1 MGVGIGL
8 QQIVLEWL
16 ADEGQA
22 LVVWPH
28 WALVLLFGGVG
39 TVLLLVM
46 FPLTAVAAAAGFL
59 LGPAAGTAVTLLA
72 VLLATEAGRRLSG
85 SFIRE
90 RALGSMGA
98 GPRWQ
103 AAEQGL
109 RERSWV
115 LAICLR
121 LAPLIPF
128 GVGCWLLPVVRWHRL
143 PYVLGSAIGALPIVA
158 FSAWMGAQAA
168 AMIDR
173 AEVADEVEALH
184 RAVLFAC
191 YAAMFVGIWVAAQA
205 IRRGIGR
212 WRLERADPAPPQ

>member
-16 ADEGQA
+16 ADEGQSLA
-22 LVVWPH
+22 LWPH
-28 WALVLLFGGVG
+28 WALVLLFSGAGAG
-39 TVLLLVM
+39 LLLAM
-46 FPLTAVAAAAGFL
+46 FPLTAVAAAAGYL
-59 LGPAAGTAVTLLA
+59 LGPTAGSAVTLLA

-85 SFIRE
+85 SLLRDKV
-90 RALGSMGA
+90 LHSVGA

-103 AAEQGL
+103 AAELGL
-109 RERSWV
+109 RERTWV

-143 PYVLGSAIGALPIVA
+143 AYVVGSAVGSLPIVW

-173 AEVADEVEALH
+173 AEVAEEVAAMH

-191 YAAMFVGIWVAAQA
+191 YAAMFVGVWVSAQA
-205 IRRGIGR
+205 IRRGVGR
-212 WRLERADPAPPQ
+212 WRLEYGDEQ

>member
-16 ADEGQA
+16 ADEGQM
-22 LVVWPH
+22 LVLWPH
-28 WALVLLFGGVG
+28 WALVLLFAGAGAG
-39 TVLLLVM
+39 LLLAM
-46 FPLTAVAAAAGFL
+46 FPLTAVAAAAGYL
-59 LGPAAGTAVTLLA
+59 LGPSVGTGVTLLA
-72 VLLATEAGRRLSG
+72 VLLATEAGRQMGGAWLRGRVLQ
-85 SFIRE
+85 
-90 RALGSMGA
+90 AAGA

-103 AAEQGL
+103 AADDGL
-109 RERSWV
+109 RERSWA

-128 GVGCWLLPVVRWHRL
+128 GVGCWLLPVVRWHR
-143 PYVLGSAIGALPIVA
+143 PAYVLGSAIGSLPIVW

-173 AEVADEVEALH
+173 AEVADEVEAMH

-191 YAAMFVGIWVAAQA
+191 YAAMFAGVWIAAQA
-205 IRRGIGR
+205 IRRGLGR
-212 WRLERADPAPPQ
+212 WRLEQEGEPVNR